1 MGKSVFLL
9 DTEKGLETFF
19 ILDYTLEED
28 ETVLCRCAGA
38 GKAFC
43 GLLLPERAGLP
54 EGGTSMGKNVTIVQI
69 AKECGVSVA
78 TVSRVLNG
86 TAPVSEEKRSR
97 IQEAMSRHHY
107 SPNAFARG
115 LVSRQS
121 MTLGVLI
128 PDITN
133 PYFSSMFTELEAAA
147 QEAGYSLLL
156 CNTAFSATRA
166 GEKTKRETDYFR
178 TMVDKRVDG
187 VLIVGGQA
195 DLNAPGESYR
205 AALRE
210 LCEALPVVVLG
221 NPIPGVNCRFI
232 QRERGRGVFASVSY
246 LSGLGHRRIAFV
258 GGEDGVDITLER
270 LAAYRQALAVL
281 GLPEDESLVALSD
294 YYAPD
299 GFAAANRLLARK
311 TEFTAILAMND
322 NVAVGVYRALADAGL
337 KIPRDVSVISCDQFF
352 TAEYMVPRL
361 TSVDQHNALF
371 GQFVIK
377 ALLSAMSG
385 GRENVLLRYD
395 PELIIR
401 ESCMP
406 PAEKRK

>member
-1 MGKSVFLL
+1 
-9 DTEKGLETFF
+9 
-19 ILDYTLEED
+19 
-28 ETVLCRCAGA
+28 
-38 GKAFC
+38 
-43 GLLLPERAGLP
+43 
-54 EGGTSMGKNVTIVQI
+54 MGKNVTIVQI

-86 TAPVSEEKRSR
+86 TAPVSEEKRRR
-97 IQEAMSRHHY
+97 IQETMARHRY
-107 SPNAFARG
+107 SPNALARG
-115 LVSRQS
+115 LVNRQS

-133 PYFSSMFTELEAAA
+133 PYFSSMFTEFEAAA
-147 QEAGYSLLL
+147 QAAGYSLLL
-156 CNTAFSATRA
+156 CNTAFSANRA
-166 GEKTKRETDYFR
+166 GERTKRETDYFR

-195 DLNAPGESYR
+195 DLNAPSESYR

-210 LCEALPVVVLG
+210 LADTLPVVVLG
-221 NPIPGVNCRFI
+221 NPIPGINCRFL

-246 LSGLGHRRIAFV
+246 LSYLGHKRIAFV

-281 GLPEDESLVALSD
+281 GLPEDEELVALSD

-299 GFAAANRLLARK
+299 GFAAANRLLSRG
-311 TEFTAILAMND
+311 TDFTAILAMND

-337 KIPRDVSVISCDQFF
+337 EIPRDVSVISCDQFF

-377 ALLSAMSG
+377 ALLSAMEG

-406 PAEKRK
+406 PAQKENKENQTE

>member
-1 MGKSVFLL
+1 MLIV
-9 DTEKGLETFF
+9 EKGLETFF
-19 ILDYTLEED
+19 MLDYTLREI
-28 ETVLCRCAGA
+28 
-38 GKAFC
+38 K
-43 GLLLPERAGLP
+43 
-54 EGGTSMGKNVTIVQI
+54 GGVPMGKNVTIVQI

-86 TAPVSEEKRSR
+86 TAPVSEEKRRR
-97 IQEAMSRHHY
+97 IQETMARHHY
-107 SPNAFARG
+107 SPNALARG
-115 LVSRQS
+115 LVNRQS

-133 PYFSSMFTELEAAA
+133 PYFSSMFTEFEAAA
-147 QEAGYSLLL
+147 QAAGYSLLL
-156 CNTAFSATRA
+156 CNTAFSANRA
-166 GEKTKRETDYFR
+166 GERTKRETDYFR

-210 LCEALPVVVLG
+210 LADTLPVVVLG
-221 NPIPGVNCRFI
+221 NPIPGINCRFL

-246 LSGLGHRRIAFV
+246 LSSLGHKRIAFV

-281 GLPEDESLVALSD
+281 GLPEDENLVALSD

-299 GFAAANRLLARK
+299 GFAAANRLLSRGTA
-311 TEFTAILAMND
+311 FTAILAMND

-337 KIPRDVSVISCDQFF
+337 EIPRDVSVISCDQFF

-361 TSVDQHNALF
+361 SSVDQHNALF

-377 ALLSAMSG
+377 ALLSAMEG

-406 PAEKRK
+406 PADKQNKENQTE

>member
-1 MGKSVFLL
+1 MPIG
-9 DTEKGLETFF
+9 EKGLETFYM
-19 ILDYTLEED
+19 LDYTLREI
-28 ETVLCRCAGA
+28 
-38 GKAFC
+38 K
-43 GLLLPERAGLP
+43 
-54 EGGTSMGKNVTIVQI
+54 GGVPMGKNVTIVQI

-86 TAPVSEEKRSR
+86 TAPVSEEKRRR
-97 IQEAMSRHHY
+97 IQETMARHRY
-107 SPNAFARG
+107 SPNALARG
-115 LVSRQS
+115 LVNRQS

-133 PYFSSMFTELEAAA
+133 PYFSSMFTEFEAAA
-147 QEAGYSLLL
+147 QAAGYSLLL
-156 CNTAFSATRA
+156 CNTAFSANRA
-166 GEKTKRETDYFR
+166 GERTKRETDYFR

-195 DLNAPGESYR
+195 DLNAPSESYR

-210 LCEALPVVVLG
+210 LADTLPVVVLG
-221 NPIPGVNCRFI
+221 NPIPGINCRFL

-246 LSGLGHRRIAFV
+246 LSNLGHKRIAFV

-281 GLPEDESLVALSD
+281 GLPEDEELVALSD

-299 GFAAANRLLARK
+299 GFAAANRLLSRG
-311 TEFTAILAMND
+311 TDFTAILAMND

-337 KIPRDVSVISCDQFF
+337 EIPRDVSVISCDQFF

-377 ALLSAMSG
+377 ALLSAMEG

-406 PAEKRK
+406 PAQKENKENQTE

>member
-1 MGKSVFLL
+1 MLIV
-9 DTEKGLETFF
+9 EKGLETFF
-19 ILDYTLEED
+19 MLDYTLREI
-28 ETVLCRCAGA
+28 
-38 GKAFC
+38 K
-43 GLLLPERAGLP
+43 
-54 EGGTSMGKNVTIVQI
+54 GGVPMGKNVTIVQI
-69 AKECGVSVA
+69 AKECGVSAA

-86 TAPVSEEKRSR
+86 TAPVSEEKRRR
-97 IQEAMSRHHY
+97 IQETMARHHY
-107 SPNAFARG
+107 SPNALARG
-115 LVSRQS
+115 LVNRQS

-133 PYFSSMFTELEAAA
+133 PYFSSMFTEFEAAA
-147 QEAGYSLLL
+147 QAAGYSLLL
-156 CNTAFSATRA
+156 CNTAFTANRA
-166 GEKTKRETDYFR
+166 GERTKRETDYFR

-195 DLNAPGESYR
+195 DLNAPSESYR

-210 LCEALPVVVLG
+210 LADTLPVVVLG
-221 NPIPGVNCRFI
+221 NPIPGINCRFL

-246 LSGLGHRRIAFV
+246 LSNLGHKRIAFV

-281 GLPEDESLVALSD
+281 GLPEDEELVALSD

-299 GFAAANRLLARK
+299 GFAAANRLLSRG
-311 TEFTAILAMND
+311 TDFTAILAMND

-337 KIPRDVSVISCDQFF
+337 EIPRDVSVISCDQFF

-377 ALLSAMSG
+377 ALLSAMEG

-406 PAEKRK
+406 PAQKENKENQTE

>member
-1 MGKSVFLL
+1 
-9 DTEKGLETFF
+9 
-19 ILDYTLEED
+19 
-28 ETVLCRCAGA
+28 
-38 GKAFC
+38 
-43 GLLLPERAGLP
+43 
-54 EGGTSMGKNVTIVQI
+54 MGKNVTIVQI
-69 AKECGVSVA
+69 AKECGVSAA

-86 TAPVSEEKRSR
+86 TAPVSEEKRRR
-97 IQEAMSRHHY
+97 IQETMARHHY
-107 SPNAFARG
+107 SPNALARG
-115 LVSRQS
+115 LVNRQS

-133 PYFSSMFTELEAAA
+133 PYFSSMFTEFEAAA
-147 QEAGYSLLL
+147 QAAGYSLLL
-156 CNTAFSATRA
+156 CNTAFSANRA
-166 GEKTKRETDYFR
+166 GERTKRETDYFR

-195 DLNAPGESYR
+195 DLNAPSESYR

-210 LCEALPVVVLG
+210 LADTLPVVVLG
-221 NPIPGVNCRFI
+221 NPIPGINCRFL

-246 LSGLGHRRIAFV
+246 LSDLGHKRIAFV

-281 GLPEDESLVALSD
+281 GLPEDEELVALSD

-299 GFAAANRLLARK
+299 GFAAANRLLSRG
-311 TEFTAILAMND
+311 TDFTAILAMND
-322 NVAVGVYRALADAGL
+322 NVAAGVYRALADAGL
-337 KIPRDVSVISCDQFF
+337 EIPRDVSVISCDQFF

-377 ALLSAMSG
+377 ALLSAMEG

-406 PAEKRK
+406 PAQKENKENQTE

>member
-1 MGKSVFLL
+1 
-9 DTEKGLETFF
+9 
-19 ILDYTLEED
+19 
-28 ETVLCRCAGA
+28 
-38 GKAFC
+38 
-43 GLLLPERAGLP
+43 
-54 EGGTSMGKNVTIVQI
+54 MGKNVTIVQI
-69 AKECGVSVA
+69 AKECGVSAA

-86 TAPVSEEKRSR
+86 TAPVSEEKRRR
-97 IQEAMSRHHY
+97 IQETMARHHY
-107 SPNAFARG
+107 SPNALARG
-115 LVSRQS
+115 LVNRQS

-133 PYFSSMFTELEAAA
+133 PYFSSMFTEFEAAA
-147 QEAGYSLLL
+147 QAAGYSLLL
-156 CNTAFSATRA
+156 CNTAFSANRA
-166 GEKTKRETDYFR
+166 GERTKRETDYFR

-210 LCEALPVVVLG
+210 LADTLPVVVLG
-221 NPIPGVNCRFI
+221 NPIPGINCRFL

-246 LSGLGHRRIAFV
+246 LSNLGHKRIAFV

-281 GLPEDESLVALSD
+281 GLPEDEELVALSD

-299 GFAAANRLLARK
+299 GFAAANRLLSRR
-311 TEFTAILAMND
+311 TDFTAILAMND

-337 KIPRDVSVISCDQFF
+337 EIPRDVSVISCDQFF

-377 ALLSAMSG
+377 ALLSAMEG

-406 PAEKRK
+406 PTQKENKENQTE

>member
-1 MGKSVFLL
+1 
-9 DTEKGLETFF
+9 
-19 ILDYTLEED
+19 
-28 ETVLCRCAGA
+28 
-38 GKAFC
+38 
-43 GLLLPERAGLP
+43 
-54 EGGTSMGKNVTIVQI
+54 MGKNVTIVQI

-86 TAPVSEEKRSR
+86 TAPVSEEKRRR
-97 IQEAMSRHHY
+97 IQETMARHHY
-107 SPNAFARG
+107 SPNALARG
-115 LVSRQS
+115 LVNRQS

-133 PYFSSMFTELEAAA
+133 PYFSSMFTEFEAAA
-147 QEAGYSLLL
+147 QAAGYSLLL
-156 CNTAFSATRA
+156 CNTAFSANRA
-166 GEKTKRETDYFR
+166 GERTKRETDYFR

-195 DLNAPGESYR
+195 DLNAPSESYR

-210 LCEALPVVVLG
+210 LADTLPVVVLS
-221 NPIPGVNCRFI
+221 NPIPGINCRFL

-246 LSGLGHRRIAFV
+246 LSNLGHKRIAFV

-281 GLPEDESLVALSD
+281 GLAEDENLVALSD

-299 GFAAANRLLARK
+299 GFAAANRLLSRE
-311 TEFTAILAMND
+311 TDFTAILAMND

-337 KIPRDVSVISCDQFF
+337 EIPRDVSVISCDQFF

-361 TSVDQHNALF
+361 SSVDQHNALF

-377 ALLSAMSG
+377 ALLSAMEG

-406 PAEKRK
+406 PAQKENKENQTE